1 AKAEQGDASFAPHF
15 NQLFTAFTR
24 ATQSLAIVED
34 SSVHQRKNLLTPLK
48 QTTLKLT
55 QNTTN
60 NNNNNNPEPKPIP
73 ASQQD
78 WINEANKLKHLG
90 KSEQA
95 KAIEQQFTQRTVEQ
109 SANKQNTTLPLQ
121 KINQISKK
129 AGKKPVPAPTIRE
142 LAPETLVMALVTA
155 AKEKKVF
162 NHERLANPA
171 ELEKIWLTIPIPTRK
186 RHYSNLF
193 IYSLHHYNKL
203 KKALGS
209 VSLDAIYKK
218 LFTVKT
224 LSLTVNTFG
233 LERSLL
239 HFLCDNNITA
249 TILHHQL
256 KHTPALLEA
265 IPTSLWIAKSAHGPV
280 NTSLLFRLTLSCPDI
295 LELMVQTNKGEA
307 LEKIPLM
314 EWFEEYTIAEGF
326 LMTPWVSLMLNLFK
340 ANPDS
345 QDIDGRAWVI
355 YNKICFQSSSVPS
368 FTPEQLCRENFLVIS
383 DETRYCITLLH
394 ALLFTREGCNLLK
407 RWLDKNPE
415 SLAKIPLEFW
425 LKETHLFN
433 QTLTP
438 LESLAIE
445 GSPILERLLQQYP
458 ELPFKIKPE
467 ILYRQGHKGSM
478 IQCLA
483 ADQNLHFLTRIL
495 TENPKLIAQIPA
507 NAWYHP
513 DDVQETTPLYWLAST
528 ATGRPLF
535 QFLLEQHP
543 ALINQIPPSV
553 WHEKPGKPVANH
565 HREKCV
571 LLCLLQDPKSY
582 KILDLLADKLIDSVS
597 VDKWHKLIKPVIGD
611 VLKYLGGDSQDGRVF
626 FVKLANKLNDTLL
639 KQGIPLKPLEELLFK
654 NKKPPAE
661 TGSHSPQ
668 FFSPAP
674 SSKEEEA
681 PSKTMEWQNQ

>member
-1 AKAEQGDASFAPHF
+1 M
-15 NQLFTAFTR
+15 
-24 ATQSLAIVED
+24 
-34 SSVHQRKNLLTPLK
+34 
-48 QTTLKLT
+48 
-55 QNTTN
+55 
-60 NNNNNNPEPKPIP
+60 
-73 ASQQD
+73 
-78 WINEANKLKHLG
+78 G